1 MKFFKHAASIGF
13 ALALASASAS
23 PSSAAG
29 GKGTTTSNSLL
40 ALILNA
46 TAFPSIAINATSTPA
61 TVICAALHTASPGA
75 GGTQSTSEAAYTGY
89 LRVAMPRTSSGFTVS
104 GNSAIFTSAITFP
117 AATGGTETETYFSL
131 AVPTS
136 GTTCAG
142 ALVILYFGPISP
154 SIPVSSGI
162 TPQLTVGTTI
172 TEN

>member
-1 MKFFKHAASIGF
+1 MKFLKRAAAIGV
-13 ALALASASAS
+13 AISLALASS

-29 GKGTTTSNSLL
+29 GKGSTTSNALL

-46 TAFPSIAINATSTPA
+46 TTFTSIAQNASSTPA

-75 GGTQSTSEAAYTGY
+75 GGTQSTNEAAYTGY
-89 LRVAMPRTSSGFTVS
+89 GRVSMARTSSGFTVS
-104 GNSAIFTSAITFP
+104 GNSATFTSAINFP
-117 AATGGTETETYFSL
+117 PSTGGTESETYFSL

-142 ALVILYFGPISP
+142 ALVILYFGPITP
-154 SIPVSSGI
+154 SIPVSAGI